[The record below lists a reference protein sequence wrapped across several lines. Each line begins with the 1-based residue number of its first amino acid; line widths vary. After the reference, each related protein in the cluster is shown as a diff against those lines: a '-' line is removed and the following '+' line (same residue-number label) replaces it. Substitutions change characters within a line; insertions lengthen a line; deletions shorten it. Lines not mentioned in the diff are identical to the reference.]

1 MSDLNTAP
9 TATANFSPAN
19 GSNGAQGST
28 AHASAQPEQQGV
40 TTWPHLAEGL
50 YTFLTGRGAV
60 IEYTFENMEV
70 HIPRDTAPNAPS
82 ARWKMNGTIRIRT
95 YEPGMGGAAKP

>member
-9 TATANFSPAN
+9 GATTNFTNTTTANGT
-19 GSNGAQGST
+19 GSA
-28 AHASAQPEQQGV
+28 AHASAQSEQQGV

-70 HIPRDTAPNAPS
+70 HVPRDTAPNAPA

-95 YEPGMGGAAKP
+95 YEPGTGGSAKP

>member
-1 MSDLNTAP
+1 MSDVNTAGSV
-9 TATANFSPAN
+9 TTTYTGGN
-19 GSNGAQGST
+19 GTQGS
-28 AHASAQPEQQGV
+28 AASASAQPENNGV

-70 HIPRDTAPNAPS
+70 MVPRDTGSNAPS
-82 ARWKMNGTIRIRT
+82 AKWKMNGTIRIRT
-95 YEPGMGGAAKP
+95 YEPGMGGSAKP

>member
-1 MSDLNTAP
+1 MADVNVTERSAAMTG
-9 TATANFSPAN
+9 SMN
-19 GSNGAQGST
+19 GSNPQGS
-28 AHASAQPEQQGV
+28 AASQSAQPERDGV

-50 YTFLTGRGAV
+50 YSFLTGRGAV

-70 HIPRDTAPNAPS
+70 LVPRDTAPNSPS

-95 YEPGMGGAAKP
+95 YEATPGGAARP